1 MSWLLIPHHSS
12 NSRLKS
18 VVKTLIEAI
27 ILVFIVMFLF
37 LQNWRATI
45 IPTMAV
51 PVVVLGTFAVINMF
65 GFSINTLTMFAMVL
79 AIGLIGR

>member
-1 MSWLLIPHHSS
+1 MVDQLAFDTTPFIELSI
-12 NSRLKS
+12 KS

-27 ILVFIVMFLF
+27 ILVFLVMFLF

-51 PVVVLGTFAVINMF
+51 PVVR
-65 GFSINTLTMFAMVL
+65 
-79 AIGLIGR
+79 IGYFCRD